1 MSSMSEVAFLLG
13 GTNVKVLT
21 TSGRGFTPEEM
32 AERALDKII
41 SVGSQ
46 THPAIRDQAEA
57 FRNQIRQVLVY
68 YMKETV
74 RTHHVTLANKFRN
87 AGHPELIKLLDA

>member
-1 MSSMSEVAFLLG
+1 MSEIGILLG
-13 GTNVKVLT
+13 GSVMVHTTNN
-21 TSGRGFTPEEM
+21 RGFTPEEI

-46 THPAIRDQAEA
+46 SHPAIRDQAEA
-57 FRNQIRQVLVY
+57 FRNQIREVLVF

-74 RTHHVTLANKFRN
+74 KSDRTTVAAKLRD
-87 AGHPELIKLLDA
+87 AGHPELIKLLS

>member
-87 AGHPELIKLLDA
+87 AGHPELIKLLDE

>member
-13 GTNVKVLT
+13 GTNIKVLT

-87 AGHPELIKLLDA
+87 AGHPDLIKLLDE